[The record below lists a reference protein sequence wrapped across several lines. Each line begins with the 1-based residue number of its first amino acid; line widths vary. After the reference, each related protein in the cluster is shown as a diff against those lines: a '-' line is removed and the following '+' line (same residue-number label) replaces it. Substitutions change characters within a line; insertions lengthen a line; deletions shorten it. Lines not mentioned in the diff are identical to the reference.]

1 VDYVIVRNLGHHH
14 SFKIFDESQLRTRLL
29 KELHAREIHL
39 PKMQPW
45 LVEQL
50 QAINLTAFAAG
61 NDQRLTILNR
71 QRAIM
76 WQRAFDAEVDL
87 AAEIISPAPVKT
99 RQARSETP

>member
-1 VDYVIVRNLGHHH
+1 
-14 SFKIFDESQLRTRLL
+14 
-29 KELHAREIHL
+29 
-39 PKMQPW
+39 MQPW